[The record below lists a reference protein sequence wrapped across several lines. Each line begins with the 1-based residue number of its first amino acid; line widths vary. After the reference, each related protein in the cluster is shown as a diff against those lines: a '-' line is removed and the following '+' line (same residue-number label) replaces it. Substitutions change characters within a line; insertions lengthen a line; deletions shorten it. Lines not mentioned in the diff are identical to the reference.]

1 MQFYRLI
8 SERIRSLANAFPV
21 VVLTGARQVGKTTL
35 LRHLFPGYNYV
46 SLDLYSEAELA
57 EQQPEQFLQQHPPP
71 LLVDEVQYAPKLFR
85 HVKVAVDANRA
96 RKGQFILTGSQKF
109 SLMKEVSDSL
119 AGRCAILELE
129 GVAYE
134 EVKDVFDA
142 VVHSQS
148 LEVVLARGMF
158 PELWANSDI
167 PAHDFYRSYLASY
180 LERDVRQILNVTSL
194 RDFER
199 FIRAC
204 AARSG
209 QLLNKTELAR
219 DVGVSQ
225 KTITD
230 WLSVLEASNQIALL
244 EPYFGNVGKR
254 LVKTPRLFFCDPG
267 LLCFLLGLSEDSLPS
282 YHGLGHIWE
291 TFVYAELRKLKEV
304 FAIESSLW
312 FYRDSLAREVD
323 FVLARGGKLSLF
335 EVKWTEIPTRRDVA
349 TLEAVAQTLGA
360 MVKENVVLCHT
371 RTRFPITAQTQAV
384 SAFALRDMFTGPA

>member
-1 MQFYRLI
+1 VGQQRHPSPRLL
-8 SERIRSLANAFPV
+8 SQLPGFVPGERCSPN
-21 VVLTGARQVGKTTL
+21 
-35 LRHLFPGYNYV
+35 
-46 SLDLYSEAELA
+46 
-57 EQQPEQFLQQHPPP
+57 
-71 LLVDEVQYAPKLFR
+71 
-85 HVKVAVDANRA
+85 
-96 RKGQFILTGSQKF
+96 
-109 SLMKEVSDSL
+109 
-119 AGRCAILELE
+119 LE
-129 GVAYE
+129 
-134 EVKDVFDA
+134 
-142 VVHSQS
+142 
-148 LEVVLARGMF
+148 
-158 PELWANSDI
+158 
-167 PAHDFYRSYLASY
+167 
-180 LERDVRQILNVTSL
+180 VTSL

-219 DVGVSQ
+219 NVGVSQ

-267 LLCFLLGLSEDSLPS
+267 LLCFLLGLSGDSLPS
-282 YHGLGHIWE
+282 YQGLGHIWE
-291 TFVYAELRKLKEV
+291 TFMYAELRKLKEV

-323 FVLARGGKLSLF
+323 FVLARGGTLSLF
-335 EVKWTEIPTRRDVA
+335 EVKWTEIPTQREVA

-360 MVKENVVLCHT
+360 IVKENAVLCRT

-384 SAFALRDMFTGPA
+384 SAFALRDLFTGPA

>member
-1 MQFYRLI
+1 
-8 SERIRSLANAFPV
+8 V
-21 VVLTGARQVGKTTL
+21 
-35 LRHLFPGYNYV
+35 
-46 SLDLYSEAELA
+46 
-57 EQQPEQFLQQHPPP
+57 
-71 LLVDEVQYAPKLFR
+71 
-85 HVKVAVDANRA
+85 NRA
-96 RKGQFILTGSQKF
+96 GKGQFILTGSQKF

-134 EVKDVFDA
+134 EVRDVFDA

-148 LEVVLARGMF
+148 LERVLARGMF

-180 LERDVRQILNVTSL
+180 PERDVRQILNVTSL

-244 EPYFGNVGKR
+244 
-254 LVKTPRLFFCDPG
+254 
-267 LLCFLLGLSEDSLPS
+267 
-282 YHGLGHIWE
+282 
-291 TFVYAELRKLKEV
+291 
-304 FAIESSLW
+304 
-312 FYRDSLAREVD
+312 
-323 FVLARGGKLSLF
+323 
-335 EVKWTEIPTRRDVA
+335 
-349 TLEAVAQTLGA
+349 
-360 MVKENVVLCHT
+360 
-371 RTRFPITAQTQAV
+371 
-384 SAFALRDMFTGPA
+384 

>member
-1 MQFYRLI
+1 MQFYRTI
-8 SERIRSLANAFPV
+8 SERIRSLAQAFPV
-21 VVLTGARQVGKTTL
+21 VVLTGACQVGKTTL
-35 LRHLFPGYNYV
+35 LRQLFPDYSYV

-85 HVKVAVDANRA
+85 HVKIAVDVDRT
-96 RKGQFILTGSQKF
+96 RKGQFVLTGSQKF
-109 SLMKEVSDSL
+109 PLMREVADSL

-129 GVAYE
+129 GMAYE
-134 EVKDVFDA
+134 EVKGEFDT
-142 VVHSQS
+142 VVRTQS
-148 LEVVLARGMF
+148 LETALARGMF
-158 PELWANSDI
+158 PELWADPNI
-167 PAHDFYRSYLASY
+167 PTHEFYRSYVSTY

-204 AARSG
+204 AAQSG
-209 QLLNKTELAR
+209 QILNKTELAR

-244 EPYFGNVGKR
+244 EPYFGNIGKR
-254 LVKTPRLFFCDPG
+254 LVKTPRLYFCDTG
-267 LLCFLLGLSEDSLPS
+267 LLCFLLGLTGESLRS
-282 YHGLGHIWE
+282 YHGIGAIWE
-291 TFVYAELRKLKEV
+291 TFVYAELRKLKEEL
-304 FAIESSLW
+304 AIESSRW

-335 EVKWTEIPTRRDVA
+335 EVKWTEIPTRRDAA
-349 TLEAVAQTLGA
+349 TLEAVAHTFGTT
-360 MVKENVVLCHT
+360 VKESIVLCRT

-384 SAFALRDMFTGPA
+384 SAFALRDVFTTSP